1 MKKGIF
7 FVVLASLFMT
17 SCLKD
22 GFNDFD
28 ALQHPMYF
36 HGTVNPTLGVPI
48 GTGSANIYDMLK
60 MVQLS
65 VATMEVNNNGTIT
78 FVYSDSTAHWHFDM
92 DGNSGANPRRPSTK
106 EVVYT
111 SRKNIEG
118 SVAID
123 LFENISILDSATIEV
138 KEILVYF
145 NAYVL
150 AHAQPQ
156 TQAMLAS
163 HNVHFY
169 YDSITLSVIG
179 QDNVKYPILNLQ
191 DSIPIDSLLNGQ
203 HIVLFNNTDVS
214 DIINRRP
221 NKIEYSARLNI
232 QFEDAFFATAG
243 ITEDQYVADSLGIT
257 DIDIDAVINVRFP
270 LAAYIN
276 GLEYTTDIDFSP
288 SFHLDDLQVDS
299 SMIYIECENELPLS
313 LLVDAKLV
321 DANGIELCSL
331 LDPVQTVVAGADVQ
345 FNPTANI
352 YTATTPKTT
361 LIAVP
366 VTASVFESILN
377 TKKIRLHAILNT
389 SETGNVLDKCVS
401 IQADNYLNLR
411 VYAKLR
417 PSYTLDIPLGGN
429 SGNEKGGAQ

>member
-352 YTATTPKTT
+352 YNATTPKTT

-366 VTASVFESILN
+366 VTASVF
-377 TKKIRLHAILNT
+377 
-389 SETGNVLDKCVS
+389 
-401 IQADNYLNLR
+401 
-411 VYAKLR
+411 
-417 PSYTLDIPLGGN
+417 
-429 SGNEKGGAQ
+429 